1 MGYFLPLPFPI
12 LLPPLM
18 ALSDEPRQLKL
29 LAAQVALGEEFCAML
44 GAEWEKE
51 TVRNTPFLKALRHSP
66 RPHPAGNQDA
76 GQDCGK
82 ARPPPTQNKGPQE
95 RADRSNYE

>member
-1 MGYFLPLPFPI
+1 
-12 LLPPLM
+12 M

-29 LAAQVALGEEFCAML
+29 PAAKVALGEEFCAML

-51 TVRNTPFLKALRHSP
+51 TVRNTPFLKANTHP
-66 RPHPAGNQDA
+66 PPHPAGNQDA

-82 ARPPPTQNKGPQE
+82 ARPPTQNKGPQE

>member
-1 MGYFLPLPFPI
+1 
-12 LLPPLM
+12 M
-18 ALSDEPRQLKL
+18 ALSDEPSQLKL

-66 RPHPAGNQDA
+66 VRTPQETRTPGRTAG
-76 GQDCGK
+76 K
-82 ARPPPTQNKGPQE
+82 PVPPPTQNKGPQE

>member
-1 MGYFLPLPFPI
+1 
-12 LLPPLM
+12 M

-66 RPHPAGNQDA
+66 HPHPAGTRTPGRTA
-76 GQDCGK
+76 GK
-82 ARPPPTQNKGPQE
+82 PVPPPQNKGPQE